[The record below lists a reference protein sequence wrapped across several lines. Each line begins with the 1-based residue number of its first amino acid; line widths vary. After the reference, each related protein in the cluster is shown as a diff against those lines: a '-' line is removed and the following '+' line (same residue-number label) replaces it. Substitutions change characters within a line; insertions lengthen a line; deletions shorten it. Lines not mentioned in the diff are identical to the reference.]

1 MSQELILIGILVS
14 LLFYE
19 FTGISPGGVIVAGY
33 LALQLQSPARI
44 GMTLFVAFAGYFA
57 LQGLARVTI
66 LYGRRRFAAAIL
78 LCCALYAIIVKTNVL
93 PADPGL
99 AGYLVPG
106 ILVRDLER
114 QKFGKTLLALAI
126 VLGILALLMFWRG
139 LL

>member
-1 MSQELILIGILVS
+1 MNQELMLAGILVS
-14 LLFYE
+14 LLFFE
-19 FTGISPGGVIVAGY
+19 FTEISPGGVVVAGY
-33 LALQLQSPARI
+33 LAMQLQHPARI
-44 GMTLFVAFAGYFA
+44 GITLLVAVLGYFA
-57 LQGLARVTI
+57 LQGLAQVTI

-78 LCCALYAIIVKTNVL
+78 LCCALYAILTRANVL
-93 PADPGL
+93 PGDPGL

-114 QKFGKTLLALAI
+114 QGFGKTLLALAI